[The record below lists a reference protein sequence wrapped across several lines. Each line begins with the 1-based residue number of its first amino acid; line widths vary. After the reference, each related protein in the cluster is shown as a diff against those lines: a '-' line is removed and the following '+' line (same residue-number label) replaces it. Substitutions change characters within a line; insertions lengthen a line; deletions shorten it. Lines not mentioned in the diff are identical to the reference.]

1 MAEYFRKFDFYA
13 YVAGQFFPP
22 KIQPYYYGVHAL
34 FLEALRSREISKET
48 SICQT
53 RLIWWEQTI
62 IDVTQKG
69 VSPKEPVSRLIAE
82 AVQKTPLN
90 AKLLSRMVNYQ
101 LFDIDRGDIQT
112 MKELEVYA
120 ENTRSLLLYM
130 NLHLLR
136 IDNPDAL
143 TAASHLGRCL
153 GICDVIK
160 KIPFYL
166 AKHRSYIPT
175 DILLKVCLLSI

>member
-1 MAEYFRKFDFYA
+1 
-13 YVAGQFFPP
+13 
-22 KIQPYYYGVHAL
+22 
-34 FLEALRSREISKET
+34 
-48 SICQT
+48 
-53 RLIWWEQTI
+53 
-62 IDVTQKG
+62 
-69 VSPKEPVSRLIAE
+69 
-82 AVQKTPLN
+82 
-90 AKLLSRMVNYQ
+90 
-101 LFDIDRGDIQT
+101 

-175 DILLKVCLLSI
+175 DILLKHNLYFDKIWDSRREGIVAEEFFDVILEVSAYAKKHLEVGREY

>member
-1 MAEYFRKFDFYA
+1 
-13 YVAGQFFPP
+13 
-22 KIQPYYYGVHAL
+22 
-34 FLEALRSREISKET
+34 
-48 SICQT
+48 
-53 RLIWWEQTI
+53 
-62 IDVTQKG
+62 
-69 VSPKEPVSRLIAE
+69 
-82 AVQKTPLN
+82 
-90 AKLLSRMVNYQ
+90 MVNYQ
-101 LFDIDRGDIQT
+101 LFDIDRGDINT

-143 TAASHLGRCL
+143 STASHLGRCI

-175 DILLKVCLLSI
+175 EVLLKVSSLF

>member
-1 MAEYFRKFDFYA
+1 MR
-13 YVAGQFFPP
+13 V
-22 KIQPYYYGVHAL
+22 IQ
-34 FLEALRSREISKET
+34 
-48 SICQT
+48 
-53 RLIWWEQTI
+53 
-62 IDVTQKG
+62 
-69 VSPKEPVSRLIAE
+69 E
-82 AVQKTPLN
+82 AVSKTPLN
-90 AKLLSRMVNYQ
+90 TKILKRMVNYQ

-136 IDNPDAL
+136 IDSSDAL
-143 TAASHLGRCL
+143 TAASHLGRCI

-175 DILLKVCLLSI
+175 EILLKVLNHYLSNLF